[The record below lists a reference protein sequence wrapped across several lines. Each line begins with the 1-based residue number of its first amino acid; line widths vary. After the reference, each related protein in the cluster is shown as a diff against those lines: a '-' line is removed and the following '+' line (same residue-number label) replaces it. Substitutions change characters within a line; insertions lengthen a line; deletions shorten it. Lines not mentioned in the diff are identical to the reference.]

1 MEKSWTT
8 GENLSAA
15 ELSSRYNIP
24 RDEIES
30 FREMMRIY
38 TQGETIIRE
47 GDNDKTLF
55 LLRHGVV
62 NISKEIGYNESE
74 HIAIIKAVNFF
85 GEMSLINDNPRSAT
99 VEAYSDEAVVY
110 AVGRPNVHLILTNP
124 HWGEMLLS
132 RLSNDLARTSNQLAS
147 TVQTVQEIK
156 RDKEFLEKKL
166 EEAQAEREASAQ
178 STAKVLSALSEFQL
192 VIQREAIVGSRGW
205 AYLQALNRV
214 TALLVSSY
222 LPEIACRQQ
231 PADREVLK
239 SCLSELGKNEPKGV
253 YNTLINML

>member
-1 MEKSWTT
+1 MEKAWSS
-8 GENLSAA
+8 GESFSPA

-30 FREMMRIY
+30 FHEMMRIY
-38 TQGETIIRE
+38 HRGEIIIRE

-55 LLRHGVV
+55 LLRYGVV
-62 NISKEIGYNESE
+62 NVSKEIGQNESE
-74 HIAIIKAVNFF
+74 HIAIIKSVNFF

-124 HWGEMLLS
+124 HWGEMLLT

-156 RDKEFLEKKL
+156 RDKELLDDKL
-166 EEAQAEREASAQ
+166 KEVQAEREAFVQ
-178 STAKVLSALSEFQL
+178 TTARVLSALSEFQF
-192 VIQREAIVGSRGW
+192 VIQKEAIVGTRGW

-214 TALLVSSY
+214 TALLITSY
-222 LPEIACRQQ
+222 LPEIACLQQ
-231 PADREVLK
+231 PADLEILK
-239 SCLSELGKNEPKGV
+239 TSLSELGKNEPKGV
-253 YNTLINML
+253 YKNLIDML